1 MVLAPIEIGNIEV
14 MNMDTA
20 IKSMFESLRKLIYR
34 VDAHIGN
41 SGDAHLPATFE
52 RAGFLSAEDKGHID
66 MKCRYAKTLDNG
78 TGNCLTLG
86 MGIYISRSFIN
97 APGGVDDSLCLVE
110 ITGAGQ
116 GLYKEIK
123 FTWLSAGKQYN
134 RYIYS
139 DIDSGWLDEGWVN
152 LTLLS
157 GFSGY
162 AIAKRTRCGDGF
174 IVDIRYDVQRSTDI
188 TANTVI
194 ATLPARYTLTQEK
207 PIQET
212 HLAFINNSSQ
222 LTPIGF
228 IISDTKDLTLFR
240 VDQVNSISRALGHTI
255 FIR

>member
-1 MVLAPIEIGNIEV
+1 
-14 MNMDTA
+14 MDTT
-20 IKSMFESLRKLIYR
+20 IKSIFESLRKLIYR

-66 MKCRYAKTLDNG
+66 MKCRYAQTLDNG

-86 MGIYISRSFIN
+86 AGIYISRSFKN
-97 APGGVDDSLCLVE
+97 APNGVDDSLCLIEV
-110 ITGAGQ
+110 TGAGQ

-157 GFSGY
+157 GCSGY
-162 AIAKRTRCGDGF
+162 AIAKRTRCGDGV
-174 IVDIRYDVQRSTDI
+174 IVDIRYDVQRSNNI
-188 TANTVI
+188 TADTVI
-194 ATLPARYTLTQEK
+194 ATLPAGYTLTQEK
-207 PIQET
+207 PLYET
-212 HLAFINNSSQ
+212 HLAFVTNSTA
-222 LTPIGF
+222 LTTVGF
-228 IISDTKDLTLFR
+228 VISGTKDLTLFR
-240 VDQVNSISRALGHTI
+240 TDQDSSIARVLGHTT